1 VRARRGWAPALAL
14 ALTVAGCG
22 GSSGMSA
29 RQLRAGATRA
39 CTAATQRLSAVPTP
53 KLPSDGAA
61 FLRGGIAALKPELAA
76 LATLH
81 PDGELGKQFDRAQDA
96 TRHELAALRSSL
108 KGLKAGND
116 PTVAIKT
123 LQAQLL
129 PLERQATSAWLA
141 LKIPACV
148 DT

>member
-1 VRARRGWAPALAL
+1 MRARRALAPALAL

-22 GSSGMSA
+22 GSSSMSA

-39 CTAATQRLSAVPTP
+39 CTAATQRLKAVPTP
-53 KLPSDGAA
+53 KLPSDAPA
-61 FLRGGIAALKPELAA
+61 FLRGGIAAVQPELAE

-81 PDGELGKQFDRAQDA
+81 PDGELGKQFDRARRA
-96 TRHELAALRSSL
+96 TEHELAALQSSL

-129 PLERQATSAWLA
+129 PLEQQATAAWLA